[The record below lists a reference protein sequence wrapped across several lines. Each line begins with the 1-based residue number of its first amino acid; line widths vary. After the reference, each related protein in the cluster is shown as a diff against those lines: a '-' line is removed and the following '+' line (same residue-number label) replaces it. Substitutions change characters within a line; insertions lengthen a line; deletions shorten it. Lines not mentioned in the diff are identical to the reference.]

1 MKKEIRDLS
10 QKMRSLG
17 VTIAKKTEEG
27 ISKAKDSIENT
38 IFEEKLHRR
47 FNLENPYKFQIIKD
61 RSKTNF
67 ISAILPKNAKR
78 YEEDDVFVFYGDLDY
93 NNLEKGNVIRDL
105 SNNADYEIKELIEVN
120 IPVSYEDKTHEVT
133 GTAAVCELL

>member
-1 MKKEIRDLS
+1 MKKEIRDISEKL
-10 QKMRSLG
+10 RSLG
-17 VTIAKKTEEG
+17 VKIIKSTEAGIARAKTSIANTLLEEH
-27 ISKAKDSIENT
+27 
-38 IFEEKLHRR
+38 LHRR
-47 FNLENPYKFQIIKD
+47 FNLENPYRFQIIKD

-78 YEEDDVFVFYGDLDY
+78 YEEDDVFVFFGNNEY

-105 SNNADYEIKELIEVN
+105 SNNADYEIKDVIEVEV
-120 IPVSYEDKTHEVT
+120 PVSYEKKTYEVV